1 MSAPP
6 FHSPS
11 YPLQDIPSIVVVII
25 HCAII
30 AGDLIFNTDYDHPE
44 G

>member
-25 HCAII
+25 HCATI
-30 AGDLIFNTDYDHPE
+30 AGDLIFNTDYDHPD